1 MRHVAAVIG
10 VLAMLAAGCGHPP
23 VPPPSGHGEGDRSNN
38 TVAASNSVFGTAS
51 TIIVT
56 NVCAGQ
62 KQLTQGAA
70 TVEDDCFTG
79 GTNVVL
85 CTDMTSVNPVRCT
98 PGPKSLSIT
107 GTGNDLISYA
117 RIR

>member
-1 MRHVAAVIG
+1 MRHLATAIG
-10 VLAMLAAGCGHPP
+10 LLAMLAAGCGHPS
-23 VPPPSGHGEGDRSNN
+23 VPPPTGHGEAEHSNN
-38 TVAASNSVFGTAS
+38 AIASANSVFGPAS
-51 TIIVT
+51 TTIVT

-62 KQLTQGAA
+62 KQLAQGAA
-70 TVEDDCFTG
+70 TVDDNCFTG

-98 PGPKSLSIT
+98 PGPKSLTIT